1 MNIMRGLIPSAGK
14 GTRLYPYT
22 KAIPKELMPLGDGTV
37 IDQVLDRFKNGGI
50 TDITIVISPNKC
62 SIINYLQSGK
72 EKMVDLSYVIQ
83 DTQDG
88 LAKAIETS
96 KILNKKETFVV
107 ILGDNFFLPEDA
119 LNDLIKFHYKKNAD
133 ATIGVTTVD
142 DPSRHGMIRFDGDK
156 IIDLIEKPIERPP
169 SSYGIAGVYVFE
181 PCIFDAIFQT
191 EQGYNNEYQLTDAI
205 KILVEDGKDVFFRY
219 IPLHIDVGTI
229 DDLIKANKLYYSRI
243 GGENVQKSDSICS
256 GSSI

>member
-1 MNIMRGLIPSAGK
+1 
-14 GTRLYPYT
+14 
-22 KAIPKELMPLGDGTV
+22 
-37 IDQVLDRFKNGGI
+37 
-50 TDITIVISPNKC
+50 
-62 SIINYLQSGK
+62 
-72 EKMVDLSYVIQ
+72 
-83 DTQDG
+83 
-88 LAKAIETS
+88 
-96 KILNKKETFVV
+96 
-107 ILGDNFFLPEDA
+107 
-119 LNDLIKFHYKKNAD
+119 
-133 ATIGVTTVD
+133 TIGVTTVD
-142 DPSRHGMIRFDGDK
+142 NPSRHGMIRFDGDK
-156 IIDLIEKPIERPP
+156 IIDLIEKPVERPP

-229 DDLIKANKLYYSRI
+229 GDLIKANKLYYSRI